1 MCKIITVQLLYQI
14 GVSTD
19 CRKVIGAVKMKM
31 LTYPRGKFEN
41 DDIDLKI
48 IKKLINKHGEEVD
61 RFTKLKKYYLGEH
74 DILNKKRLENQP
86 NYKPVCNHA
95 KDISDTATGYFIGN
109 AIVYN
114 DTNNNDLSVLL
125 EAFDL
130 AEVDEKD
137 HDNAINMSIYGVAY
151 ELIYVCEGTNDLN
164 IQELDVRNTFIV
176 YDDSIE
182 HRPLFAVYYNC
193 VKDEEASEEYKDV
206 YILTDMYKINVHI
219 GNGKEKEINRVKHY
233 LGDIPVIEY
242 RNNKFCIGDFEQQI
256 GLIDSYNSL
265 MANRVNDKEQFINS
279 LLIMYGAK
287 LADGTDD
294 AIRAMALLR
303 EAGLLELPR
312 ESKAEYISQTLE
324 EESVETLKKALKNDI
339 YTFSHVPN
347 LTDENF
353 AGNSSGVAMEYKL
366 LGLEMITKTK
376 QRYYTK
382 GLKRRILMF
391 ANYLGIQS
399 IKLNINSI
407 VPQFSRGLPKN
418 ILEISQIISNLEG
431 KVSTRQLISLLPF
444 IEDPD
449 AEIEALEKEKKNQ
462 RIEEWNF
469 FQIQG

>member
-1 MCKIITVQLLYQI
+1 
-14 GVSTD
+14 
-19 CRKVIGAVKMKM
+19 
-31 LTYPRGKFEN
+31 
-41 DDIDLKI
+41 
-48 IKKLINKHGEEVD
+48 
-61 RFTKLKKYYLGEH
+61 
-74 DILNKKRLENQP
+74 
-86 NYKPVCNHA
+86 
-95 KDISDTATGYFIGN
+95 
-109 AIVYN
+109 
-114 DTNNNDLSVLL
+114 
-125 EAFDL
+125 
-130 AEVDEKD
+130 
-137 HDNAINMSIYGVAY
+137 
-151 ELIYVCEGTNDLN
+151 
-164 IQELDVRNTFIV
+164 
-176 YDDSIE
+176 
-182 HRPLFAVYYNC
+182 
-193 VKDEEASEEYKDV
+193 
-206 YILTDMYKINVHI
+206 
-219 GNGKEKEINRVKHY
+219 
-233 LGDIPVIEY
+233 
-242 RNNKFCIGDFEQQI
+242 
-256 GLIDSYNSL
+256 
-265 MANRVNDKEQFINS
+265 
-279 LLIMYGAK
+279 MYGAK

-339 YTFSHVPN
+339 YTFSHVAN

-353 AGNSSGVAMEYKL
+353 AGNSSGVAMEYKF

-376 QRYYTK
+376 QRFYIK

-391 ANYLGIQS
+391 DNYLGIQS

-462 RIEEWNF
+462 RTEEWNF